1 MDDTAREGGSGPAE
15 ASGRFLLR
23 IDPGLH
29 AFLREAARE
38 SGLSL
43 NDYCSRK
50 LAAPAS
56 EVTGAAAEVV
66 KRCAA
71 LLAEGLVAVVAF
83 GSWARDQQ
91 RDSSDVD
98 VLIVVEG
105 DVSIT
110 RQLYHLWDAGP
121 LFWSSKPVEPHFVH
135 LPEHGSRVS
144 GLWAEAAIDGVVL
157 MDRNF
162 AASKRLVEIRH
173 RIASGEIS
181 RRFTHGQPYWVGVA

>member
-1 MDDTAREGGSGPAE
+1 MDDTAKEGASGSAE

-29 AFLREAARE
+29 AFLREAARH

-50 LAAPAS
+50 LAAPGC
-56 EVTGAAAEVV
+56 EITGAAGDVV
-66 KRCAA
+66 MRSAS
-71 LLAEGLVAVVAF
+71 LLGQGLVAVVAF
-83 GSWARDQQ
+83 GSWTRAQQ
-91 RDSSDVD
+91 RASSDVD

-105 DVSIT
+105 GVSIT
-110 RQLYHLWDAGP
+110 RDLYRLWDAEP
-121 LFWSSKPVEPHFVH
+121 IAWSSKPVEPHFVH
-135 LPEHGSRVS
+135 LPEEGSRVS
-144 GLWAEAAIDGVVL
+144 GLWAEAALDGVVL

-162 AASKRLVEIRH
+162 TVAKRLVEIRH

-181 RRFTHGQPYWVGVA
+181 RRFTHGQPYWVGMA